1 MSECCFLLGAS
12 MNCYERLE
20 YKAEGAQKPEC
31 ICQYMRISSTDN
43 EVIMARNKLIEA
55 HAFVNNIVSYP

>member
-20 YKAEGAQKPEC
+20 YKAEGARETGV
-31 ICQYMRISSTDN
+31 YMPIHEDFEHRQRSN
-43 EVIMARNKLIEA
+43 HGAE
-55 HAFVNNIVSYP
+55 